1 MLGSTRRL
9 VCVALCI
16 VAATAVLR
24 ADSDSTR
31 WWSIPRFSD
40 DTAALTK
47 LASSTK
53 TPSGT
58 DVVVLDDEKSF
69 VIAADGS
76 SEITTYLV
84 YEIKTQKGAEGWDEV
99 SQKWAPWIESQP
111 KIRAR
116 VITPDGKIHTL
127 DPKAITDAP
136 AKEEDND
143 TYSDRRVVRGPLP
156 AMAIGSIV
164 EEEETWTRKLSLPGT
179 GTFGRF
185 FFGRSVPVE
194 NSRFVIDAPA
204 SLALRYKTILM
215 PDLKPERKEENGRVR
230 IIFDTGRLE
239 PDDRDDDDY
248 WPSDVPEYR
257 AVVFS
262 TESSWKPL
270 ADEYAKVVDRTI
282 AGADVKPIVAKLI
295 AGKVSREEK
304 STAILQYLGREIRYT
319 GVELGES
326 AIIPHSPIE
335 TLKNKYGDC
344 KDKATL
350 LVTMLRAADIP
361 ANVALLNAGPGEDVE
376 REYPSANQF
385 DHSIVYVPGSP
396 DYWIDATDEYARL
409 GELPEDDEGRLALIV
424 RPGSDSLTMIPVS
437 SSQANLLVEKREFHL
452 AENGPARIVEISEPH
467 GSSESDYRSSYGDKE
482 DKEKRKALAEY
493 VHTQY
498 LADKLDKLEVS
509 DATDLTKQFELVLE
523 TNAGKRGVT
532 ELDSAVIA
540 IRLESIFARLPE
552 EFQEKKKT
560 ESKDDEKD
568 KSKRE
573 RSVDYQLP
581 RSFVTE
587 WRYKVVPPPG
597 FQLKALPKN
606 SKVSLGPATLSE
618 EFSIEKEGNV
628 SAVIRFDTVKSRLTV
643 AEATEMAEKIAEA
656 KEAQPIFIQFEPKAI
671 ALFNEGKVRESFQAN
686 RDLIALHPKE
696 ALHHLQMANALLA
709 SGLGLSARNEAQ
721 IAVKLEPTSV
731 LAQKT
736 LAEILE
742 YDLVGRKFER
752 GSDYKGAEAAFRA
765 AAKLDPNDHTI
776 PGNLAILFEY
786 NPDGDRYFPNA
797 KLKEAVA
804 EYQSLTPDQLAEIG
818 LKNNPPFA
826 LLYAGEFAEARKYA
840 EGMNPKPAAVI
851 VTAETAVN
859 GTAAG
864 IAEARKLAD
873 GEADA
878 KKTMISVAQTLMKM
892 RIYPAAADMFE
903 AGAAGDSAANSMG
916 TAALLRKV
924 KFHEQIHYADDPNGL
939 ARNYLELSTAP
950 NPTIEK
956 MLPIMSA
963 SAREVLKNTDADDLD
978 SQTKE
983 MSGLRYSLTRNG
995 FPIDVMLDIVMQ
1007 TLETKV
1013 EGDDTN
1019 GYRVRLIVT
1028 GKTNNSLYIVKED
1041 GRFKMLD
1048 SSEKPN
1054 SVGLE
1059 ALKRATANNLAGA
1072 AVLLDWVREDEHLG
1086 GGDDPLTGAIFPRFW
1101 TKGKQ
1106 ASADQMKLA
1115 AAAMLVESKPTAVQ
1129 GIAFFEAAKDSA
1141 KSDNEKTNFA
1151 LALLTGYL
1159 TLENYEKAAPIAA
1172 DLAKQFPESTSV
1184 FLKQQTALA
1193 SLGRFK
1199 DADQLSQER
1208 LKRLPDDLYAMRS
1221 LVMSAVQQGNFAL
1234 AHDLGKRI
1242 VGSGKAEAADLNSVA
1257 WHSLFLNNVTADDLD
1272 AAVKALRANPNDTSA
1287 MHTLGCVYAE
1297 VGKTKEA
1304 RDVLV
1309 QAMGKL
1315 NLSEP
1320 SSIFWYAFG
1329 RIAEQYGERDAAIA
1343 AYSKVTKPKAAIEF
1357 AGSSYQLAQ
1366 MRLKVVGAERQ

>member
-1 MLGSTRRL
+1 MLGSIKRL
-9 VCVALCI
+9 VCVASCI
-16 VAATAVLR
+16 VGATIVMQ
-24 ADSDSTR
+24 ADTTETR
-31 WWSIPRFSD
+31 SWSIPRFSD

-47 LASSTK
+47 FASSMK
-53 TPSGT
+53 VSSGT

-69 VIAADGS
+69 VIDADGNS
-76 SEITTYLV
+76 VITTYLV
-84 YEIKTQKGAEGWDEV
+84 YEVKTQKGAEGWDEV

-116 VITPDGKIHTL
+116 VITPDGKIYTL

-136 AKEEDND
+136 AKEDDAD

-156 AMAIGSIV
+156 AMTDGAIV

-179 GTFGRF
+179 GVFGRF

-194 NSRFVIDAPA
+194 NSRLLIDLPS
-204 SLALRYKTILM
+204 SLALHYKTVLM

-230 IIFDTGRLE
+230 VTFDTGHLE

-248 WPSDVPEYR
+248 WPSDTPEYR
-257 AVVFS
+257 ALVFS

-270 ADEYAKVVDRTI
+270 ADEYSKVVDRTI
-282 AGADVKPIVAKLI
+282 GAADVKPIVAKLI
-295 AGKVSREEK
+295 AGKVSRDEK
-304 STAILQYLGREIRYT
+304 LTAILQYLGREIRYT

-326 AIIPHSPIE
+326 AIIPHSPAE

-361 ANVALLNAGPGEDVE
+361 ANVALLNVGPGEDVE
-376 REYPSANQF
+376 REYPGANQF
-385 DHSIVYVPGSP
+385 DHAIVYVPGSP
-396 DYWIDATDEYARL
+396 NYWIDATDEYARL
-409 GELPEDDEGRLALIV
+409 GQLPEDDEGRLALIV
-424 RPGSDSLTMIPVS
+424 RPGTDSLTMIPVS
-437 SSQANLLVEKREFHL
+437 SAQDNLLVEKREFYL
-452 AENGPARIVEISEPH
+452 AENGPAHIVEISEPH

-493 VHTQY
+493 VHAQY

-509 DATDLTKQFELVLE
+509 DAADLTKQFQLVLE

-532 ELDSAVIA
+532 DLDSALIA

-560 ESKDDEKD
+560 ENKDDEKD
-568 KSKRE
+568 KSKHE
-573 RSVDYQLP
+573 RSTDYQLP
-581 RSFVTE
+581 RNFVTE
-587 WRYKVVPPPG
+587 WRYEVVPPPG
-597 FQLKALPKN
+597 FQPKALPKN
-606 SKVSLGPATLSE
+606 AKVSLGPATLIE

-643 AEATEMAEKIAEA
+643 AEAKQMGEKIAEV
-656 KEAQPIFIQFEPKAI
+656 KDAQPIFIHFEPKAV
-671 ALFNEGKVRESFQAN
+671 ALLNEGKARESFQAY
-686 RDLIALHPKE
+686 REMIALHPNE

-709 SGLGLSARNEAQ
+709 AGLGLSARNEAQ
-721 IAVKLEPTSV
+721 LAVKLEPASV

-776 PGNLAILFEY
+776 RGNLAILFEY
-786 NPDGDRYFPNA
+786 NPDGDRYFPDA

-804 EYQSLTPDQLAEIG
+804 EYQSLTPDQLADIG

-826 LLYAGEFAEARKYA
+826 LLYAGQFAEARKYA
-840 EGMNPKPAAVI
+840 EGLNPKPAGVI
-851 VTAETAVN
+851 VTAETALN

-864 IAEARKLAD
+864 IAEARKLGD

-878 KKTMISVAQTLMKM
+878 KKTMLSVAQTLMKM

-903 AGAAGDSAANSMG
+903 AGAAGDSAANSVG

-924 KFHEQIHYADDPNGL
+924 KFHDQIQYADGASGL
-939 ARNYLELSTAP
+939 ARTYLELSTAP

-956 MLPIMSA
+956 MLPIMSV
-963 SAREVLKNTDADDLD
+963 SAKEVLKNTDADGLD
-978 SQTKE
+978 SEKKE
-983 MSGLRYSLTRNG
+983 MSALRYTLTRNG
-995 FPIDVMLDIVMQ
+995 YPIDVMLDIVMQ

-1013 EGDDTN
+1013 EGDDAK

-1041 GRFKMLD
+1041 GKYKILD

-1059 ALKRATANNLAGA
+1059 ALKRAAANNLAGA
-1072 AVLLDWVREDEHLG
+1072 AVLLDWVREDEHLA

-1101 TKGKQ
+1101 TKGKP

-1115 AAAMLVESKPTAVQ
+1115 AAAMLVESKPTAAQ
-1129 GIAFFEAAKDSA
+1129 GIVVFEAAKDSA

-1151 LALLTGYL
+1151 LALLTGYM
-1159 TLENYEKAAPIAA
+1159 TLEKYEKAAVIAD
-1172 DLAKQFPESTSV
+1172 DLAKQFPESTSL
-1184 FLKQQTALA
+1184 FLTQQKALA

-1199 DADQLSQER
+1199 EADQLSQVR
-1208 LKRLPDDLYAMRS
+1208 LKRLPDDLDATRS
-1221 LVMSAVQQGNFAL
+1221 LVLSAVQQGNFAL
-1234 AHDLGKRI
+1234 AHDLEKKI
-1242 VGSGKAEAADLNSVA
+1242 VSSGKAEAVDLNSVA
-1257 WHSLFLNNVTADDLD
+1257 WQSLFLNNVTADDLD
-1272 AAVKALRANPNDTSA
+1272 AAVRAVRANPNDMSA

-1309 QAMGKL
+1309 QAMTKL

-1329 RIAEQYGERDAAIA
+1329 RIAEQDGEREAAIA
-1343 AYSKVTKPKAAIEF
+1343 AYSKVTKPKAAIEI

-1366 MRLKVVGAERQ
+1366 MRLKVMDAEKR

>member
-1 MLGSTRRL
+1 MPGSAKRL
-9 VCVALCI
+9 LCAVFCV
-16 VAATAVLR
+16 VATTAVMR
-24 ADSDSTR
+24 AQTDSTR
-31 WWSIPRFSD
+31 SWSIPRFSD
-40 DTAALTK
+40 DTSALNK
-47 LASSTK
+47 LASGVK
-53 TPSGT
+53 VPSGT

-69 VIAADGS
+69 VIDADGS
-76 SEITTYLV
+76 SVITTYLV

-99 SQKWAPWIESQP
+99 SQTWAPWNESRP
-111 KIRAR
+111 AMRAR
-116 VITPDGKIHTL
+116 VITPDGKVRTL
-127 DPKAITDAP
+127 DPKAISDSP
-136 AKEEDND
+136 AKEEDAD

-156 AMAIGSIV
+156 AMAVGSIV

-179 GTFGRF
+179 GVFGRF

-194 NSRFVIDAPA
+194 NSRLLIDLPA
-204 SLALRYKTILM
+204 AMPLRYKTILM

-230 IIFDTGRLE
+230 VAFDTGHLE

-248 WPSDVPEYR
+248 WPSDAPEYR
-257 AVVFS
+257 ALVFS

-270 ADEYAKVVDRTI
+270 ADEYAKVVDRAI

-304 STAILQYLGREIRYT
+304 LTAILQYLGKEVRYT

-326 AIIPHSPIE
+326 AIIPHSPAE

-376 REYPSANQF
+376 RDYPGANQF
-385 DHSIVYVPGSP
+385 DHAIVYAPGSP
-396 DYWIDATDEYARL
+396 NYWIDATDEFARL
-409 GELPEDDEGRLALIV
+409 GQLPEDDEGRLALIV
-424 RPGSDSLTMIPVS
+424 RPGSDSLAMIPVS
-437 SSQANLLVEKREFHL
+437 SAEDNLLVEKREFYL

-467 GSSESDYRSSYGDKE
+467 GSSESDYRSSYADKE

-509 DATDLTKQFELVLE
+509 DAEDLTKQFELVLE
-523 TNAGKRGVT
+523 TKAGKRGVT
-532 ELDSAVIA
+532 DLDSALIA

-552 EFQEKKKT
+552 EFQEKKKA
-560 ESKDDEKD
+560 EGKDDDKD
-568 KSKRE
+568 KSKHE
-573 RSVDYQLP
+573 RAVDYQLP
-581 RSFVTE
+581 RNFVTE

-597 FQLKALPKN
+597 FQSKALPKN
-606 SKVSLGPATLSE
+606 TKASLGPATLTE
-618 EFSIEKEGNV
+618 EFSIEKGGNV
-628 SAVIRFDTVKSRLTV
+628 SAVIRFDTEKSRLTV
-643 AEATEMAEKIAEA
+643 AEAKEMAAKIAEV
-656 KEAQPIFIQFEPKAI
+656 KDAQPIFLHFEPKAA
-671 ALFNEGKVRESFQAN
+671 ALFNEGKVRESFQAY
-686 RDLIALHPKE
+686 REMIALHPKE

-721 IAVKLEPTSV
+721 IAVKLEPSSV

-736 LAEILE
+736 LGEILE

-776 PGNLAILFEY
+776 PGDLAILFEF
-786 NPDGDRYFPNA
+786 NPDGDRYFPDA

-804 EYQSLTPDQLAEIG
+804 EYQILTADQLTDIG

-826 LLYAGEFAEARKYA
+826 LLYARDFAEARKYA
-840 EGMNPKPAAVI
+840 EGLNPKPQGVI
-851 VTAETAVN
+851 VTAEAVLN

-878 KKTMISVAQTLMKM
+878 KKTMISAAQTLMKM

-916 TAALLRKV
+916 TAALLRKI
-924 KFHEQIHYADDPNGL
+924 KFHDQIHYSDDPNGL
-939 ARNYLELSTAP
+939 ARTYLELSTAP

-956 MLPIMSA
+956 MLPIMSV
-963 SAREVLKNTDADDLD
+963 SAKEVLKNTDADGLD

-983 MSGLRYSLTRNG
+983 MGGLRYSLTRNG
-995 FPIDVMLDIVMQ
+995 YPIDVMLDIVMQ

-1013 EGDDTN
+1013 EGDDAN
-1019 GYRVRLIVT
+1019 GYRVKLIVT
-1028 GKTNNSLYIVKED
+1028 GKTNNSLFVVKED
-1041 GRFKMLD
+1041 GKYKILD

-1059 ALKRATANNLAGA
+1059 ALKRAVANNLAGA
-1072 AVLLDWVREDEHLG
+1072 TVLLDWVREDEHLG

-1106 ASADQMKLA
+1106 AGADQVKLA
-1115 AAAMLVESKPTAVQ
+1115 AAAMLVESKPTAAQ
-1129 GIAFFEAAKDSA
+1129 GVAIFEAARDSA
-1141 KSDNEKTNFA
+1141 KSDTEKTNFA
-1151 LALLTGYL
+1151 LALLSGYM
-1159 TLENYEKAAPIAA
+1159 TLENYEKAGTIAD
-1172 DLAKQFPESTSV
+1172 DLARQFPESNSL
-1184 FLKQQTALA
+1184 FLTQQKALA

-1199 DADQLSQER
+1199 EADKLSQER
-1208 LKRLPDDLYAMRS
+1208 LKRLPDDLDATRS
-1221 LVMSAVQQGNFAL
+1221 LVMSAVQQGNYAL
-1234 AHDLGKRI
+1234 AHDLEKKI
-1242 VGSGKAEAADLNSVA
+1242 VGSGKAETADLNSMA
-1257 WHSLFLNNVTADDLD
+1257 WHSLFLNNVSADDLD
-1272 AAVKALRANPNDTSA
+1272 AAVKAVRANPNDMGA

-1309 QAMGKL
+1309 QAMNKL

-1329 RIAEQYGERDAAIA
+1329 RIAEQYGESEAAIA
-1343 AYSKVTKPKAAIEF
+1343 AYAKVTKPKAAIEL

-1366 MRLKVVGAERQ
+1366 MRLKVMGAEKR